1 MQSTCNDNSI
11 LIVEDD
17 PLLNGHIC
25 EVLLELGYIVAGCA
39 SSGVE
44 ALSFVQRNV
53 PALALVDIHLSG
65 PMDGIELA
73 QLLRERFGVL
83 SIFLSGIRDD
93 QTLERAR
100 AACPLG
106 FLSKPFRPSQVFGAI
121 DRALNHRPDRCS
133 RPAIRDQS
141 KLPAVQIDSSC

>member
-1 MQSTCNDNSI
+1 MQPMYNDEDI

-17 PLLNGHIC
+17 SLLNGHIC
-25 EVLLELGYIVAGCA
+25 EVLLELGFTVAGCA

-44 ALSFVQRNV
+44 ALSFVEQKL
-53 PALALVDIHLSG
+53 PALALVDIHLRG

-83 SIFLSGIRDD
+83 SIFLSGLSDD

-121 DRALNHRPDRCS
+121 DRALNHRLDRRS
-133 RPAIRDQS
+133 RHAIRDQF
-141 KLPAVQIDSSC
+141 KLPAVQVDSSC